1 MNILNFGSLNIDFVY
16 SLDHFVQRGETITSR
31 DLQIFSGGKGLNQ
44 SVALGR
50 AGISV
55 YHAGAIGEDGQ
66 FLLEVLKGAGVH
78 TETVRIVH
86 KERTGNAIIQ
96 KEPSGDNCIILY
108 SGANRTITRQHIDET
123 FALFSPGDFLLL
135 QNEINDIAYIAE
147 EAHKKGMT
155 IFFNPSPMDEN
166 IFTVPLECIDYFILN
181 EIEARQL
188 LDCQDNSME
197 NLPGKILAARLLD
210 RFPYAHFVLTLG
222 KEGAIYIDKDGSIE
236 QAIYEVPVVDTTAA
250 GDTFTGFF
258 IASLTQGLS
267 VKQALD
273 RATKAS
279 AITVSRMGAAPS
291 IPTAEEVDN
300 FILSS

>member
-31 DLQIFSGGKGLNQ
+31 NLQIFSGGKGLNQ

-55 YHAGAIGEDGQ
+55 HHAGAIGEDGQ
-66 FLLEVLKGAGVH
+66 FLLEVLKEAGVH

-86 KERTGNAIIQ
+86 QERTGNAIIQ
-96 KEPSGDNCIILY
+96 KDPSGDNCIILY
-108 SGANRTITRQHIDET
+108 GGANRTITRQHIHET
-123 FALFSPGDFLLL
+123 LALFSSGDFLLL

-147 EAHKKGMT
+147 EAHKKEMT
-155 IFFNPSPMDEN
+155 IFLNPSPMDEN

-181 EIEARQL
+181 EIEAKQL
-188 LDCQDNSME
+188 LDRQNDFTE
-197 NLPGKILAARLLD
+197 NPSGKCLAARLLE
-210 RFPYAHFVLTLG
+210 RFPHAHFVLTLG
-222 KEGAIYIDKDGSIE
+222 KEGAIYIDKDGSID

-258 IASLTQGLS
+258 IASLTQGAT

-291 IPTAEEVDN
+291 IPTAQEVDR
-300 FILSS
+300 FVASE